1 MKALALAVTLS
12 LTFAITAIAQ
22 DSKPTPKSNGGWRR
36 PAEAAANIDVT
47 WIQKKIDELTYAIKR
62 EPKNDALYGA
72 RGQGYKRLG
81 KLDFAAEDLTQAIS
95 LNPKRQ
101 AYFHI
106 RGNVYGLQKRH
117 REAYLD
123 YTKAL
128 ECGPKSHSLYLSQG
142 QAAILAGDY
151 KSALTAARTA
161 QQIKPDDLE
170 TLVLLG
176 SAEQMS
182 GMLQESLRHLTRAI
196 EVNPKDGGAFS
207 IRSTTYEKLGQSELA
222 KQDKAQAKR
231 LGFQL

>member
-1 MKALALAVTLS
+1 MTRFTV
-12 LTFAITAIAQ
+12 
-22 DSKPTPKSNGGWRR
+22 
-36 PAEAAANIDVT
+36 
-47 WIQKKIDELTYAIKR
+47 
-62 EPKNDALYGA
+62 

-207 IRSTTYEKLGQSELA
+207 IEALPMKSLGRVNLQNRIKLRLNDSDFNSDSS
-222 KQDKAQAKR
+222 KYCMRR
-231 LGFQL
+231 LGNIYRAFGRVKRKWPKHTAMSRRKLEA